1 MPTGPELL
9 ATLDAVFSRRGWL
22 AREDKAFRDTIL
34 TRGILRDIDKGEP
47 LFFASDGPGGIV
59 GLVSGS
65 LGAFAGMADQEPL
78 LGHIH
83 RPGAW
88 FGEGPAMTGEPRFL
102 SVTALEASKILLV
115 PRFLIQQMESNGIIM
130 RDRIAWQAWWA
141 QTQAMRAVYDLL
153 IPEAPRRIAAVLFR
167 ATGHGEL
174 PADHPDGFAITQIQ
188 IAQMA
193 NSSRSMVNRTLM
205 QLQDKGCVSVRY
217 NRIAIRDQAALTA
230 FAYSSDA
237 T

>member
-1 MPTGPELL
+1 MPTRGELL
-9 ATLDAVFSRRGWL
+9 EKLDTVFSRRGWL
-22 AREDKAFRDTIL
+22 AQEDKVFRDTVIA
-34 TRGILRDIDKGEP
+34 RGILKDADKGEP
-47 LFFASDGPGGIV
+47 LFFASDGPGGIY

-65 LGAFAGMADQEPL
+65 LGAFAGMADQEPM

-88 FGEGPAMTGEPRFL
+88 LGEGPALTGEPRFL
-102 SVTALEASKILLV
+102 SVTALEASRILLV
-115 PRFLIQQMESNGIIM
+115 PRFLIQQMELEGIAI
-130 RDRIAWQAWWA
+130 RERVARQSWWA

-174 PADHPDGFAITQIQ
+174 PQDHLDGFAITQVQ

-193 NSSRSMVNRTLM
+193 NCSRSMVSRTLM
-205 QLQDKGCVSVRY
+205 RLQDEGSVSVRY
-217 NRIAIRDQAALTA
+217 NRIAIRDQAALVA
-230 FAYSSDA
+230 FAYSYGA
-237 T
+237 N